1 MASTE
6 AILVTLMPTLNKFL
20 AFAITLEV
28 ANQNNFSKSQKFQ
41 EEGPQWSSFIV
52 SIIIT
57 YGIVK
62 LYYDSLK
69 FDLSLDS
76 FQFKLYIVVINL
88 VKINRLI

>member
-28 ANQNNFSKSQKFQ
+28 ANQNNFLKSQKFQ
-41 EEGPQWSSFIV
+41 EEDPQWSSFVV

-76 FQFKLYIVVINL
+76 SFFSI
-88 VKINRLI
+88 

>member
-76 FQFKLYIVVINL
+76 SFFSI
-88 VKINRLI
+88 

>member
-6 AILVTLMPTLNKFL
+6 AILITLMPTLNKFL

-76 FQFKLYIVVINL
+76 SFFSI
-88 VKINRLI
+88 

>member
-1 MASTE
+1 MVSTE

-41 EEGPQWSSFIV
+41 EEGPQWSSFVV

-57 YGIVK
+57 YGIVR

-76 FQFKLYIVVINL
+76 SFFSI
-88 VKINRLI
+88 

>member
-57 YGIVK
+57 YGTVK

-76 FQFKLYIVVINL
+76 SFFSI
-88 VKINRLI
+88 

>member
-1 MASTE
+1 MTSTE

-41 EEGPQWSSFIV
+41 EEDPQWSSFIV

-76 FQFKLYIVVINL
+76 SFF
-88 VKINRLI
+88 LI

>member
-41 EEGPQWSSFIV
+41 EEDPQWSSFIV

-76 FQFKLYIVVINL
+76 SFFSI
-88 VKINRLI
+88 

>member
-41 EEGPQWSSFIV
+41 EEDPQWSSFIV

-76 FQFKLYIVVINL
+76 SFFSV
-88 VKINRLI
+88 